1 MLLAVD
7 VGNTQTVIGLMDG
20 GAIVADWRIATVR
33 HRTADELAGL
43 LQGFFSLLG
52 ERLRETVDEV
62 AIASVVPTLTTKWV
76 TMSQKHLELAPF
88 VLGPGVRTGIRI
100 RLKNPTEV
108 GADRV
113 ANAVAGLETYGA
125 PVIVVDFGTST
136 NFDVVD
142 QQGDYVGGSIAP
154 GVEVSME
161 ALTTRAARL
170 TKVDLDE
177 PGRAIGRDTTE
188 ALRSGAVYGFAGQ
201 VDGIAEAIRAE
212 LGAEAPVVATGGLAQ
227 LIAPH
232 SRTISTVD
240 RSLTLRGIELVL
252 RRQQTR

>member
-1 MLLAVD
+1 
-7 VGNTQTVIGLMDG
+7 
-20 GAIVADWRIATVR
+20 
-33 HRTADELAGL
+33 
-43 LQGFFSLLG
+43 
-52 ERLRETVDEV
+52 
-62 AIASVVPTLTTKWV
+62 
-76 TMSQKHLELAPF
+76 
-88 VLGPGVRTGIRI
+88 VRTGIRI
-100 RLKNPTEV
+100 RLKNPAEV

-113 ANAVAGLETYGA
+113 ANAVAGVEAYGA

-177 PGRAIGRDTTE
+177 PGQAIGRDTTE

-212 LGAEAPVVATGGLAQ
+212 LGAAAPVVATGGLAQ

>member
-1 MLLAVD
+1 MLLVVD
-7 VGNTQTVIGLMDG
+7 VGNTQTVIGLIDAG
-20 GAIVADWRIATVR
+20 TIVADWRIATVR

-52 ERLRETVDEV
+52 ERFKEMVDEV

-76 TMSQKHLELAPF
+76 TMSEKHLELTPF

-100 RLKNPTEV
+100 RLKNPAEV

-113 ANAVAGLETYGA
+113 ANAVAGVAAYGA

-212 LGAEAPVVATGGLAQ
+212 LGVAAPVVATGGLAQ

>member
-1 MLLAVD
+1 M
-7 VGNTQTVIGLMDG
+7 
-20 GAIVADWRIATVR
+20 
-33 HRTADELAGL
+33 
-43 LQGFFSLLG
+43 
-52 ERLRETVDEV
+52 
-62 AIASVVPTLTTKWV
+62 
-76 TMSQKHLELAPF
+76 
-88 VLGPGVRTGIRI
+88 LGPGVRTGIR
-100 RLKNPTEV
+100 LMVKNPAEI
-108 GADRV
+108 GADRI

-142 QQGDYVGGSIAP
+142 AGGDYVGGAIAP

-170 TKVDLDE
+170 INIEMSE

-188 ALRSGAVYGFAGQ
+188 AMQSGAIYGFTGQ

-212 LGAEAPVVATGGLAQ
+212 LGVAAPVIATGGLAV

-232 SRTISTVD
+232 SRTISAVD
-240 RSLTLRGIELVL
+240 RQLTVRGIELVL
-252 RRQQTR
+252 RRQQSH